1 MTLQTTDHGLYL
13 TNPSATAGWQ
23 LTQPSPAASLGKF
36 LSTTAVVSGVL
47 GAVFDTVTASQ
58 AAAGYTD
65 YRCLAYRNL
74 SATDSALNLQLYIV
88 DPAAGATYSIG
99 LDPEG
104 IENYNSGT
112 AQGTYVATKTTA
124 PSGVTF
130 STPTSGSPLTV
141 GDVAVGKCL
150 LVWVRRVVAPNTPGT
165 AADLV
170 TLNARAE
177 TV

>member
-23 LTQPSPAASLGKF
+23 LAQASPASSLGKF
-36 LSTTAVVSGVL
+36 ISTTAVTSGTL

-58 AAAGYTD
+58 ASAGYTD
-65 YRCLAYRNL
+65 YRCLAIRNL

-88 DPAAGATYSIG
+88 DPTGGGAYAIA
-99 LDPEG
+99 LDPAG
-104 IENYNSGT
+104 IKDYNSGT
-112 AQGTYVATKTTA
+112 AQGTFIAAKTTIPTGPVFTT
-124 PSGVTF
+124 PS
-130 STPTSGSPLTV
+130 SGSPLVV
-141 GDVAVGKCL
+141 GNLAVGKCI
-150 LVWVRRVVAPNTPGT
+150 LVWIRRVVAAGTPGT

-170 TLNARAE
+170 TLYARAE